1 MCLYLKTQEV
11 VAEGIL
17 ASFGNSSMSII
28 IPDYDIEKQLYYQDI
43 KMFSNKSYEDNKET
57 TK

>member
-1 MCLYLKTQEV
+1 MCLYLKTQDV

-28 IPDYDIEKQLYYQDI
+28 IPDYDIEKVILFLWNLILYKI
-43 KMFSNKSYEDNKET
+43 KND
-57 TK
+57 